1 MPCKRSECGSKA
13 NYDRDFLRDLRQPE
27 YIHVLVTSFH
37 DSRSPV
43 RAREISGN
51 FGHWN
56 CVILSLGAGNT
67 ISPGSAGS
75 LPWRWT
81 GSSCR
86 RGRVL
91 RCRSFVPGLF

>member
-37 DSRSPV
+37 DSRLPV
-43 RAREISGN
+43 RARVISGN

-56 CVILSLGAGNT
+56 CVILSLVLG
-67 ISPGSAGS
+67 IQSPPGSAGS

-81 GSSCR
+81 GSGCR
-86 RGRVL
+86 RGPVL

>member
-37 DSRSPV
+37 DSRLPV

-56 CVILSLGAGNT
+56 CVILSLVLG
-67 ISPGSAGS
+67 IQSPPGV
-75 LPWRWT
+75 
-81 GSSCR
+81 CR
-86 RGRVL
+86 ELTLAVDWQ
-91 RCRSFVPGLF
+91 

>member
-1 MPCKRSECGSKA
+1 VPCKRSECGSKA

-51 FGHWN
+51 FGH
-56 CVILSLGAGNT
+56 
-67 ISPGSAGS
+67 
-75 LPWRWT
+75 
-81 GSSCR
+81 
-86 RGRVL
+86 
-91 RCRSFVPGLF
+91 